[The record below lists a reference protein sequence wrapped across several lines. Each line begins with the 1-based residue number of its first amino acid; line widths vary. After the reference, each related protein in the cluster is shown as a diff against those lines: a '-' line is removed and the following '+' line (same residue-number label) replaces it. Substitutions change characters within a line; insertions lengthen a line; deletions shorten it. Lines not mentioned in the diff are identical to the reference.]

1 MNLAEKLAS
10 PSWIVIQLLEQCN
23 LRCRMCYE
31 WGATGAYHELHNL
44 AMLDLQVAQ
53 RVVEEVVPSKPVFE
67 FFGGE
72 PLLYP
77 GIWDLI
83 QVIRAGGC
91 DLSFPTNGTLLAEH
105 ADRLVETG
113 PTQLWVSLDGPRDV
127 NDSQRGFGV
136 FENVMNGLEKLSQA
150 RSAQNSDFP
159 RLGVTCVVTPTNF
172 ANIEE
177 LFVNCID
184 VSMLASVSI
193 ELQSYATADQVQQY
207 ERELRADFDI
217 AATPCAKAYVRD
229 PAEFSSIDF
238 ADLARQMRNV
248 RSLCNSRG
256 VRFYSQPRTL
266 ESNNIQSYFT
276 ANWEQMADR
285 RSRCAV
291 PWLAAEISARGDVTT
306 CHTFYDLPIGNVYE
320 QGLLEIWRGVKL
332 KRLQSRLRSKL
343 FPICTAC
350 CRYYID

>member
-1 MNLAEKLAS
+1 MNLAETLAS

-31 WGATGAYHELHNL
+31 WGETGAYRELHNL
-44 AMLDLQVAQ
+44 AMLDLPVAQ
-53 RVVEEVVPSKPVFE
+53 RVVEEVLPSKPVFE

-91 DLSFPTNGTLLAEH
+91 DLSFPTNGTLLAEY

-127 NDSQRGFGV
+127 NDSQRGSGV
-136 FENVMNGLEKLSQA
+136 FEDIMNGLDRLHRA
-150 RSAQNSDFP
+150 RSARNSDFP
-159 RLGVTCVVTPTNF
+159 RLGVTCVVTPANF

-207 ERELRADFDI
+207 ARELRADFDI
-217 AATPCAKAYVRD
+217 AATPCAQAYVRD
-229 PAEFSSIDF
+229 PVEFASIDF
-238 ADLARQMRNV
+238 AGLARQMRSV
-248 RSLCNSRG
+248 RSLCDSRG

-266 ESNNIQSYFT
+266 ETANIQSYFT
-276 ANWEQMADR
+276 ANWQRMTDR

-291 PWLAAEISARGDVTT
+291 PWISAEISARGDVTT

-320 QGLLEIWRGVKL
+320 QGLLEIWRGAKL
-332 KRLQSRLRSKL
+332 KRLQSRLRGRL